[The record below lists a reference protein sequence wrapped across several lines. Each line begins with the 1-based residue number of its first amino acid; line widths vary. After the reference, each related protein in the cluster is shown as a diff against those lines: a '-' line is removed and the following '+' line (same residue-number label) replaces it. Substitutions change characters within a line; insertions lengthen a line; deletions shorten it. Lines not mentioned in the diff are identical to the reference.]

1 MDTKATGKAIAW
13 AAAGAIAATA
23 LTGVAF
29 AGSNTTSPAD
39 RAGQAVTQ
47 SGEQRPDR
55 GRMHGPGGEFRQRML
70 HGDLVVENED
80 GDAVNVAVQRG
91 EVTAVSSDSLTVKSS
106 DGFTKTWTLTSDTK
120 VHEGRDEAT
129 VADIEVGDNVR
140 VGSGDSG
147 DTDTAARVGIRPAD
161 APDGPEGPGFGRP
174 GNDSSEDAT

>member
-29 AGSNTTSPAD
+29 AGANTTPSAD
-39 RAGQAVTQ
+39 GNGRSVAEADD
-47 SGEQRPDR
+47 QRPER
-55 GRMHGPGGEFRQRML
+55 GRMHGHGDELGHRVL

-120 VHEGRDEAT
+120 VHEGRDAAEI
-129 VADIEVGDNVR
+129 ADIEVGDNVR

-161 APDGPEGPGFGRP
+161 APEGPAGAGFGRP
-174 GNDSSEDAT
+174 GDDSTADAA

>member
-29 AGSNTTSPAD
+29 AGANTSATTTPGS
-39 RAGQAVTQ
+39 AVAE
-47 SGEQRPDR
+47 SGEQRQER
-55 GRMHGPGGEFRQRML
+55 GRMHGPGGEAGHRVL

-80 GDAVNVAVQRG
+80 GDAVDVAVQRG
-91 EVTAVSSDSLTVKSS
+91 EVTAVTADSLTVKSS

-120 VHEGRDEAT
+120 VHEGRDDAEIS
-129 VADIEVGDNVR
+129 DIEVGDTVR

-161 APDGPEGPGFGRP
+161 APDGPEGPGFGKP
-174 GNDSSEDAT
+174 GNNPSESST

>member
-29 AGSNTTSPAD
+29 AGSSTASSAD
-39 RAGQAVTQ
+39 GTGSAVTQ
-47 SGEQRPDR
+47 SGEQRPER
-55 GRMHGPGGEFRQRML
+55 GHMRGPGGEAGARML
-70 HGDLVVENED
+70 HGDLVVENQD

-91 EVTAVSSDSLTVKSS
+91 EVTAVSSNSLTVKSS

-120 VHEGRDEAT
+120 VHEGRTDAT
-129 VADIEVGDNVR
+129 VADIEVGDTVR

-161 APDGPEGPGFGRP
+161 APDGPNGPGIGRP
-174 GNDSSEDAT
+174 GDDSSEGAA